1 MGFFYLHILFLYVRI
16 LTVNNIEGIITMT
29 TYKEFWTKMFTWNAT
44 ATRAQY
50 WIPIIVNYLVS
61 GILMSVVET
70 IQGHSIEDIYNFGD
84 LTTNT
89 AAKIIALLVWI
100 ATLTIKARRLHD
112 TNRSAGWIFI
122 QFIPLIGTIWF
133 FILMVLPTS
142 SESRWVENQSKN

>member
-1 MGFFYLHILFLYVRI
+1 
-16 LTVNNIEGIITMT
+16 MT